1 MSFFTSPGPAP
12 ALAGLREGSGRTSP
26 GAGRAGRGMDL
37 TDCRSTLYE
46 ASFTHLR
53 RGDGT
58 TVDLTEAY
66 IKEHTY

>member
-1 MSFFTSPGPAP
+1 
-12 ALAGLREGSGRTSP
+12 
-26 GAGRAGRGMDL
+26 MDL